1 MTYETHNVEIESV
14 TEMAAIIPR
23 VGQKLDSQKQRDSQQ
38 SMYTR
43 LLASEESI
51 KGSENIP
58 RKVSEKYET
67 PMILSVDRNTPLKT
81 PVELSVKNSS
91 PQRESDKT
99 KNVYIRKNVL
109 EKDPFVQY

>member
-1 MTYETHNVEIESV
+1 
-14 TEMAAIIPR
+14 
-23 VGQKLDSQKQRDSQQ
+23 
-38 SMYTR
+38 MYTR

-51 KGSENIP
+51 KGSGNIP
-58 RKVSEKYET
+58 RKVSERHET
-67 PMILSVDRNTPLKT
+67 PIIMSVDRNT

-99 KNVYIRKNVL
+99 KNVLIRKNVL